1 MTGFVAIIQR
11 TRLFLSVN
19 IDDRYHIVPI
29 FAAMSKKN
37 NTSDQDGMSLPG
49 AFQRML
55 QQPDIW
61 GPLKLAKQSILN
73 MRVRMNKGDHPTR
86 DLMHDWLGR
95 AGWKCMVEEVWGP
108 GPKWKPKPIV
118 GRGRPKGS
126 AKPVKVAQK
135 AQQPKGKQ
143 GKKGK
148 KR

>member
-1 MTGFVAIIQR
+1 MA
-11 TRLFLSVN
+11 
-19 IDDRYHIVPI
+19 
-29 FAAMSKKN
+29 KKN
-37 NTSDQDGMSLPG
+37 QSEKASMSLPG

-95 AGWKCMVEEVWGP
+95 AGWKCMVEEAWAP
-108 GPKWKPKPIV
+108 GPKWKEKPAV

-126 AKPVKVAQK
+126 GKSAKPVAAAPK
-135 AQQPKGKQ
+135 KGKK

>member
-1 MTGFVAIIQR
+1 MA
-11 TRLFLSVN
+11 
-19 IDDRYHIVPI
+19 
-29 FAAMSKKN
+29 KKN
-37 NTSDQDGMSLPG
+37 QSEKDGMSLPG

-126 AKPVKVAQK
+126 VNTTKPAKATKK
-135 AQQPKGKQ
+135 AAAPKGKK

>member
-1 MTGFVAIIQR
+1 
-11 TRLFLSVN
+11 
-19 IDDRYHIVPI
+19 
-29 FAAMSKKN
+29 MSKKN
-37 NTSDQDGMSLPG
+37 QNENTGMSLPG

-118 GRGRPKGS
+118 GRGRPKS
-126 AKPVKVAQK
+126 VKPAKVA
-135 AQQPKGKQ
+135 APK

-148 KR
+148 KGKKGGKR

>member
-1 MTGFVAIIQR
+1 
-11 TRLFLSVN
+11 
-19 IDDRYHIVPI
+19 
-29 FAAMSKKN
+29 MSKKN
-37 NTSDQDGMSLPG
+37 TSEKDGMSLPG

-55 QQPDIW
+55 AQPDIW

-108 GPKWKPKPIV
+108 GPKWKPKAPV
-118 GRGRPKGS
+118 GRGRPRGSVKPATVAPKKGT
-126 AKPVKVAQK
+126 KVKK
-135 AQQPKGKQ
+135 

>member
-1 MTGFVAIIQR
+1 
-11 TRLFLSVN
+11 
-19 IDDRYHIVPI
+19 
-29 FAAMSKKN
+29 MSKKN
-37 NTSDQDGMSLPG
+37 TSEKDGMSLPG

-55 QQPDIW
+55 AQPDIW

-108 GPKWKPKPIV
+108 GPKWKPKAPV

-126 AKPVKVAQK
+126 TKPAKAVKAAPKK
-135 AQQPKGKQ
+135 AKK

>member
-1 MTGFVAIIQR
+1 MKCVGTVQFWKIFV
-11 TRLFLSVN
+11 
-19 IDDRYHIVPI
+19 P
-29 FAAMSKKN
+29 MSKKN
-37 NTSDQDGMSLPG
+37 NTTETDGMSLPS

-126 AKPVKVAQK
+126 TKPAKAAKVTKK
-135 AQQPKGKQ
+135 AAAPKGKK